1 MYFFNV
7 FKLSKITRNAVTEK
21 LNRSRISNRR
31 KSEREKAIHVEESE
45 RSNSCI
51 GSVPRNSNA

>member
-1 MYFFNV
+1 MEEKQKTNKHNKYFMYFFNV

-31 KSEREKAIHVEESE
+31 KSKERR
-45 RSNSCI
+45 RSM
-51 GSVPRNSNA
+51 